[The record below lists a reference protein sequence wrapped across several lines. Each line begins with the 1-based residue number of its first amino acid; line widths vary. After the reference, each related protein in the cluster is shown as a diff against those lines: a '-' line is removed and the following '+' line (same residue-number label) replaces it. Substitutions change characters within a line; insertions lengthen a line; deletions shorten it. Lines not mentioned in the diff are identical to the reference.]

1 MELLPKDFR
10 KTLSSIRQE
19 ACDTCSQMN
28 QERGNGCH
36 QSSESGKQPKYY
48 RQTARKTIRTG
59 TALAAGKRPMEVDAM
74 HQQSTVS
81 PDSKKRKLASPT
93 PPTQAHSAQEPEQQM
108 KSAKLSGQDL
118 SQVIKRLIEHTL
130 HLKEKVECIDDI
142 DFDVDDLLQSVN
154 KLDDDVV
161 AINSKV
167 NSLGEKVAWVAK
179 EIQDTRNEISEVK
192 ELVKNMDA
200 QLEQERELKRM
211 HEADDQKRFKAMLA
225 NLDALVAHFVGNE
238 L

>member
-1 MELLPKDFR
+1 
-10 KTLSSIRQE
+10 
-19 ACDTCSQMN
+19 
-28 QERGNGCH
+28 
-36 QSSESGKQPKYY
+36 
-48 RQTARKTIRTG
+48 
-59 TALAAGKRPMEVDAM
+59 M

-118 SQVIKRLIEHTL
+118 SQAIKRLIEHTL
-130 HLKEKVECIDDI
+130 HLWH
-142 DFDVDDLLQSVN
+142 
-154 KLDDDVV
+154 
-161 AINSKV
+161 
-167 NSLGEKVAWVAK
+167 GWAK

-211 HEADDQKRFKAMLA
+211 READDQKRFKAMLA